1 MPAFYTHYTF
11 VEKNSEQ
18 KDKYARIRG
27 LGGQG
32 PDVFFFYGHSLGK
45 RENKAKIRDFGTYL
59 HHTNISSAYNFLL
72 EYSADKEDKKMLHA
86 YIKGLFM
93 HYVLD
98 RNCHPYVF
106 FRTGFPTSENPTDK
120 EKEKYMNYHVRFES
134 ILDTIYGKL
143 NNTFKSSGKCAKC
156 PDVQVKSVSK
166 MFYELA
172 KFLNYEGI
180 EELTYYN
187 AYKDM
192 LFVESVLY
200 SPLGVKKFLVH
211 NIFARNKNIDCM
223 MSPSSTKAFEKYD
236 ILNLQHSRWFDCVSG
251 AERRES
257 FFDLVDKAREELLTV
272 DTIIRKSYRGDN
284 VKRDITK
291 FVDNIDHDGFE
302 VGAKK
307 LHYQVFSDLR
317 DTK

>member
-1 MPAFYTHYTF
+1 MNILFVDKRYPTF
-11 VEKNSEQ
+11 
-18 KDKYARIRG
+18 
-27 LGGQG
+27 GG
-32 PDVFFFYGHSLGK
+32 
-45 RENKAKIRDFGTYL
+45 
-59 HHTNISSAYNFLL
+59 ISA
-72 EYSADKEDKKMLHA
+72 
-86 YIKGLFM
+86 
-93 HYVLD
+93 V
-98 RNCHPYVF
+98 
-106 FRTGFPTSENPTDK
+106 
-120 EKEKYMNYHVRFES
+120 
-134 ILDTIYGKL
+134 
-143 NNTFKSSGKCAKC
+143 
-156 PDVQVKSVSK
+156 VS
-166 MFYELA
+166 MLA
-172 KFLNYEGI
+172 KQFVADGHKVYVATLMPGLYEGI
-180 EELTYYN
+180 EELTYYY

-192 LFVESVLY
+192 LFVEGVLY
-200 SPLGVKKFLVH
+200 SPLGVKKFFVH

-223 MSPSSTKAFEKYD
+223 MSPSKTKAYEKYD
-236 ILNLQHSRWFDCVSG
+236 ILNLQHSRWFNCVSG